1 MLILLRLF
9 KKTEG
14 KGTLPISFYKDS
26 ITLIL
31 KTAKDTTR
39 KENHR
44 PISLMTTDA
53 KILNKTCV
61 CSVAQTCPT
70 LCDPMGCGL
79 PDSSVCGILQAR
91 TLAWVAISY
100 SGGTSW
106 PGWVLAGGLVTTV
119 PPGSPQQSDSVGA
132 KVTRLC
138 TVELRHLILEDVLK

>member
-53 KILNKTCV
+53 KA
-61 CSVAQTCPT
+61 AQTCPT
-70 LCDPMGCGL
+70 LCDPMDCGL
-79 PDSSVCGILQAR
+79 PGSSVCGILQAR
-91 TLAWVAISY
+91 TLAWAAISY
-100 SGGTSW
+100 SRGTS
-106 PGWVLAGGLVTTV
+106 
-119 PPGSPQQSDSVGA
+119 
-132 KVTRLC
+132 
-138 TVELRHLILEDVLK
+138 